1 MSIFSCFPKKE
12 ELIKRTYE
20 IDLTLYE
27 KLEHLSQEIYD
38 ASSAGGKYLS
48 TNTATIA
55 LFALNA
61 NGAIGNFGSNR
72 IYECKRLFRK
82 RAVP

>member
-38 ASSAGGKYLS
+38 ASINKLINISLDD
-48 TNTATIA
+48 
-55 LFALNA
+55 
-61 NGAIGNFGSNR
+61 
-72 IYECKRLFRK
+72 LFRSK
-82 RAVP
+82 KLNLYKGQKTK

>member
-27 KLEHLSQEIYD
+27 KLEYLSQEIYD
-38 ASSAGGKYLS
+38 ASK
-48 TNTATIA
+48 
-55 LFALNA
+55 
-61 NGAIGNFGSNR
+61 
-72 IYECKRLFRK
+72 
-82 RAVP
+82 